1 MDRRSVSYTHLD
13 VYKRQD
19 LVTRVLEE
27 CAENQIHDWGTLK
40 TRIKDDL
47 SKLLYEKTR
56 RNPMIL
62 PIIMEI

>member
-1 MDRRSVSYTHLD
+1 MVESR
-13 VYKRQD
+13 D

-27 CAENQIHDWGTLK
+27 CAENQIHDWGTSK
-40 TRIKDDL
+40 TRIKADL

-62 PIIMEI
+62 PIIMDV